1 MKSDLK
7 KHRLLKILSDYRL
20 EKNRLG
26 ISYEDLCSRLRIERK
41 ELNKLSAELINNE
54 EIGLFNNG
62 KDPKGLFAKK
72 EGTSAYSSDKYRK
85 RYINDNWAL
94 VRNWTILIGLI
105 ISVSVQ
111 FRYCQPNKEV
121 ANKQALQEDYIKD
134 TEKTLSETKQT
145 QESKQ
150 DTLVGNE
157 LENND

>member
-1 MKSDLK
+1 M
-7 KHRLLKILSDYRL
+7 LLVAIWTLI
-20 EKNRLG
+20 KNWS
-26 ISYEDLCSRLRIERK
+26 IVIT
-41 ELNKLSAELINNE
+41 
-54 EIGLFNNG
+54 LF
-62 KDPKGLFAKK
+62 
-72 EGTSAYSSDKYRK
+72 
-85 RYINDNWAL
+85 I
-94 VRNWTILIGLI
+94 TI
-105 ISVSVQ
+105 SVQ